1 MKAVPCCDN
10 VAPDEFISTTQFSS
24 TFKRSYSYVHAK
36 WRSRRLYY
44 FALRRPILPPLLH
57 RGTWKNQGKHNHI
70 FNSSLSPSVFSKMEE
85 VAVHCPKA
93 PSSSSGDLSGFMP
106 ARTANYTPRKKTQ
119 TLYVTVKLPHR
130 GEQKTR
136 AETLRKRKIRGG
148 ELLQGLIKREHGVPV

>member
-1 MKAVPCCDN
+1 MSFTLYVRVDDGSMISDVN
-10 VAPDEFISTTQFSS
+10 VNELCHTSVTIYNYGYISTQIS
-24 TFKRSYSYVHAK
+24 
-36 WRSRRLYY
+36 
-44 FALRRPILPPLLH
+44 
-57 RGTWKNQGKHNHI
+57 
-70 FNSSLSPSVFSKMEE
+70 NSSFTLSVFSKMEE

-93 PSSSSGDLSGFMP
+93 PPSSSGDLAGFMP

-148 ELLQGLIKREHGVPV
+148 ELLQGLIKREHRVPV